1 MRDIRLAASFVRIR
15 GVTNGH
21 ERRRLQAATAK
32 IINEVEES
40 ASVSVPQE
48 WLRMRVWLA
57 WRLILARG
65 QGRSNRTVTHG
76 GGADPLRELLWLSI
90 KGHQRHFR
98 FQPETV
104 ATLEARARLAWR
116 KWLQVGGMGAFLS
129 NQEKLEKIRRV
140 NQLKAQKEGLRRW
153 ARIADG
159 TRWNVLTE
167 AETEER
173 FELVHDKLSEAL
185 SKSQTLTV
193 REWKDMGIKCLR
205 VGHFVRVGGAFFYGP
220 GEVASNYTL
229 SGDAVDTQGETIEI
243 EIEPRGGAANN
254 RARRKAVLKSR
265 REIRKRAVM
274 GAVQRG
280 EEPDDSGRWAVQR
293 IVQVERPPTSRRG
306 RPLRVLVNWEGS
318 DEHGMPWHDSWVGIA
333 MLTADQKAEARRM
346 ERETYAPVDSQQG
359 REKRQ
364 KTGKQGQEEAKQ
376 RWENRLRRRKRTL
389 FDD

>member
-1 MRDIRLAASFVRIR
+1 M
-15 GVTNGH
+15 T
-21 ERRRLQAATAK
+21 
-32 IINEVEES
+32 
-40 ASVSVPQE
+40 
-48 WLRMRVWLA
+48 
-57 WRLILARG
+57 
-65 QGRSNRTVTHG
+65 
-76 GGADPLRELLWLSI
+76 
-90 KGHQRHFR
+90 
-98 FQPETV
+98 
-104 ATLEARARLAWR
+104 
-116 KWLQVGGMGAFLS
+116 
-129 NQEKLEKIRRV
+129 
-140 NQLKAQKEGLRRW
+140 
-153 ARIADG
+153 
-159 TRWNVLTE
+159 
-167 AETEER
+167 
-173 FELVHDKLSEAL
+173 
-185 SKSQTLTV
+185 
-193 REWKDMGIKCLR
+193 
-205 VGHFVRVGGAFFYGP
+205 GAFFYGP

-293 IVQVERPPTSRRG
+293 IVQVVRPPTSRRG

-389 FDD
+389 FED